1 MLTDDEEQ
9 MSVLWATRGSD
20 MGNSSMSARLPSRRT
35 PDGQEL
41 NNIGDCHHAHPRH
54 HNLPKM
60 SVIDALPYYDKEV
73 DNIGKRLAVLG
84 SSRWADQERPCAF
97 ASAQATR
104 AEGD

>member
-1 MLTDDEEQ
+1 MFGA
-9 MSVLWATRGSD
+9 VGH
-20 MGNSSMSARLPSRRT
+20 ARFGH
-35 PDGQEL
+35 GQLVNVRASPKSTTTVELL
-41 NNIGDCHHAHPRH
+41 NNIDNCLHAHPRH